1 MSKRTAHEDG
11 TAVVFRH
18 GNKNVRNVLLALAS
32 DYQSVVQI
40 PFVGI
45 SFQASKLDPEV
56 LELACASSLT
66 GNHSRLRRRL
76 NAYFMQLQYNWCVQ
90 KLRRLKADVLIV
102 WNGSKDERLLLV
114 HAAKTLDISVVFAEL
129 SPFQDRL
136 SVDFQGVNFENSLP
150 RDPRFYQLWAQTHD
164 PDMDL
169 LAQIKASLT
178 PREARKGSRVGQK
191 PATAALNSETYI
203 FCPLQVPGDSQLTNF
218 GGWVKEIDHLIRVL
232 SDVSNNLPDG
242 WSIRVKEHPSAKASF
257 ADLLQSRSPDRFRV
271 DNETNTFEQVAN
283 AQAVLTINSSVGL
296 LAFLYDKPV
305 ITLGKAFYAIDGLA
319 YNAPNFDSLADLI
332 GTPEDLTFD
341 PALRHAFLSYL
352 CEVHF
357 PKQSDILAGGFKVAD
372 ARRRDAQASEI
383 ISKIPN

>member
-1 MSKRTAHEDG
+1 MPVKNVKEGG

-18 GNKNVRNVLLALAS
+18 GRKNVREVLLVLAS

-45 SFQASKLDPEV
+45 SFQSSKLDPEV
-56 LELACASSLT
+56 LDLACASSIT
-66 GNHSRLRRRL
+66 GKHGKLRSRL
-76 NAYFMQLQYNWCVQ
+76 NAYFMQLQYNWSVK
-90 KLRRLKADVLIV
+90 KLRRLKAEVLIV

-114 HAAKTLDISVVFAEL
+114 QAAKSLDISVVFTEL

-136 SVDFQGVNFENSLP
+136 SIDFHGVNFENSLP
-150 RDPRFYQLWAQTHD
+150 RDPQFYQLWANTLA
-164 PDMDL
+164 PDMAH

-191 PATAALNSETYI
+191 PADISLDSEKYI

-218 GGWVKEIDHLIRVL
+218 GSWIKQIDHLIRVL
-232 SDVSNNLPDG
+232 SDVCHQLPEG
-242 WSIRVKEHPSAKASF
+242 WSLRVKEHPSARTSF
-257 ADLLQSRSPDRFRV
+257 TELLQSLGSDRFSV

-305 ITLGKAFYAIDGLA
+305 ITLGKAFYAIEGLA
-319 YNAPNFDSLADLI
+319 YSAPNIDILGDLI
-332 GTPEDLTFD
+332 RTPEDLTFD
-341 PALRHAFLSYL
+341 PTLRRAFLSYL

-357 PKQSDILAGGFKVAD
+357 PKKSDILEGRFKVAD
-372 ARRRDAQASEI
+372 ARRRDAEVAEI
-383 ISKIPN
+383 LGKIV